1 MKLILFLITIFI
13 LLLLFDY
20 YQHSYYIYDK
30 NFLEKEFIK
39 KVTNV
44 IKRDNNWLYTTNIVN
59 DKIKHNNNIESR
71 KKESIKKLNN
81 GQFSY
86 SKYEYAN
93 EVPILKEIN
102 EYLNSPKILKKV
114 SSLTGKKIDKTTDIF
129 ISKFTPG
136 DFLSTH
142 NDTNLGRYAFII
154 YLNEKWDKRCGG
166 DLNIITDLG
175 IHVPIEPEYNK
186 LVLIDIKSS
195 VKPHYINTIKCGNR
209 LAITGWFL

>member
-13 LLLLFDY
+13 LLSLFDY
-20 YQHSYYIYDK
+20 YQHSFYIYDK

-81 GQFSY
+81 GEFSY

-93 EVPILKEIN
+93 DDRIIKEIN
-102 EYLNSPKILKKV
+102 EYLNSPKVLH
-114 SSLTGKKIDKTTDIF
+114 KI
-129 ISKFTPG
+129 
-136 DFLSTH
+136 
-142 NDTNLGRYAFII
+142 
-154 YLNEKWDKRCGG
+154 
-166 DLNIITDLG
+166 
-175 IHVPIEPEYNK
+175 
-186 LVLIDIKSS
+186 
-195 VKPHYINTIKCGNR
+195 
-209 LAITGWFL
+209 